1 MIYTWLFILSYLVNP
16 NPDTM
21 NGTLII
27 TVENIQDAKGQIR
40 IGVFNKSTGFPHDDN
55 VWRGLEF
62 PVQGKGS
69 MTIEIKDLPYGEYAI
84 AAHHDLRK
92 RGKMS
97 KNMLGIPTEPYGFS
111 NGAIAKWG
119 DPQYSDAVFS
129 FEQAGQAIQIKIRP
143 WSDY

>member
-1 MIYTWLFILSYLVNP
+1 MIYSWLFLLSYLVNP
-16 NPDTM
+16 NPDGM
-21 NGTLII
+21 QGTLIV
-27 TVENIQDAKGQIR
+27 TVENIQYAKGQIR
-40 IGVFNKSTGFPHDDN
+40 IGVFNNSTDFPDDAK

-62 PVQGKGS
+62 PVEGKGS
-69 MTIEIKDLPYGEYAI
+69 MTIEIEDLPFGEYAI

-97 KNMLGIPTEPYGFS
+97 KNMFGVPTEPYGFS
-111 NGAIAKWG
+111 NGAVAKWG
-119 DPQYSDAVFS
+119 DPEYSDAVFS